1 MKLRKT
7 LTIAG
12 LFFIILI
19 VLGELLLPSLAEET
33 TASRLSRKFA
43 TNDVEVALSST
54 PRLLLAAGHADH
66 LSVVVRNG
74 RIGQLRVRE
83 LKLTGSDAQIDCGE
97 LFHGNLK
104 LEEGRDLSLIGTFDA
119 EGLREALA
127 AKLKQADNLQ
137 VAITDDNIVAT
148 ADAKVF
154 GRRTSLSLVGHMT
167 AEDGSLYFV
176 TDQLEV
182 TDSPFGSAKLGDLV
196 NKIQL
201 VKPEQL
207 PLGMQ
212 VRRVEQN
219 AGTILIVAEETARN

>member
-19 VLGELLLPSLAEET
+19 VLGELLLPSLTEELV
-33 TASRLSRKFA
+33 ASRLSHKFA
-43 TNDVEVALSST
+43 TNDVEVVLSST
-54 PRLLLAAGHADH
+54 PRLLLAAGHVDQ
-66 LSVVVRNG
+66 LNVVVRDG
-74 RIGQLRVRE
+74 KIGQLRARE
-83 LKLTGSDAQIDCGE
+83 LKLTGRDAQLDCGE
-97 LFHGNLK
+97 LLHGNLK
-104 LEEGRDLSLIGTFDA
+104 LEEGQVLSLLGTFDA
-119 EGLREALA
+119 EGLRDALA

-137 VAITDDNIVAT
+137 VTITDDNIVAT
-148 ADAKVF
+148 ADAKVL
-154 GRRTSLSLVGHMT
+154 GHKTSLSLVGHMT
-167 AEDGSLYFV
+167 VEDGSLYFV

-182 TDSPFGSAKLGDLV
+182 MDSPFGSAKLGSLV

-212 VRRVEQN
+212 VQRVEQS
-219 AGTILIVAEETARN
+219 AGSILVVAEETLRN

>member
-19 VLGELLLPSLAEET
+19 VLGELLLPFLMEEAV
-33 TASRLSRKFA
+33 ASRLSHKFA
-43 TNDVEVALSST
+43 TNDVEVAMSST
-54 PRLLLAAGHADH
+54 PRLVLAAGHVDQ

-74 RIGQLRVRE
+74 RIGQLRARE
-83 LKLTGSDAQIDCGE
+83 LKLTGRDVQIDCGE

-104 LEEGRDLSLIGTFDA
+104 LSDGHALSLLGTFDA
-119 EGLREALA
+119 ESLREALA

-137 VAITDDNIVAT
+137 VTVTDDNIVAT
-148 ADAKVF
+148 ADAKVL
-154 GRRTSLSLVGHMT
+154 GRRAGISLTGHMA
-167 AEDGSLYFV
+167 AEAGSLYFV

-182 TDSPFGSAKLGDLV
+182 TDSPFGSMHLGELV
-196 NKIQL
+196 TKIQL

-207 PLGMQ
+207 PSGMQ
-212 VRRVEQN
+212 IQRVEQRADSILVV
-219 AGTILIVAEETARN
+219 AGESVRR